1 MTRVLQ
7 RNTTACLSVV
17 RGVAVLDR
25 QSVPLVLQL
34 YGEDEG
40 ALCMER
46 ILYASLDRLDEM
58 LMMGD
63 TTEDQGGSDGQRGGL
78 YLGRLTSVGLY
89 SVYGFLTSVNKRV
102 LLCLKEDQTREK
114 IGDGTMNDVMADI
127 ADAYADHEANPF
139 VGQSPSSTDAFSCS
153 VTDIL
158 RRHMGENGVHEQRR
172 INI

>member
-7 RNTTACLSVV
+7 RNNTACLSVV

-63 TTEDQGGSDGQRGGL
+63 TEERASSGGQRGGL

-139 VGQSPSSTDAFSCS
+139 VAQSPSSTDAFSCS

-158 RRHMGENGVHEQRR
+158 RRHMGENSVH
-172 INI
+172 